1 MRGTAGGAAQTA
13 RDCSRLVVHMDSMR
27 KPVVAALNGMA
38 LGGGLEL
45 AMRCHGSVAQRD
57 AWLQFPEI
65 TLGIAPGMGAMVV
78 PYRRWPQAAAL
89 FHAMLR
95 QAERIDAVRAQE
107 LGIISALADDYGG
120 LVRGAA
126 GLVHAL
132 AGKPRAALDRP
143 VPIAPFT
150 ATAPGTQVL
159 SHEVI
164 GIVEEAVR
172 TAAAAPTLAAALEI
186 GYRAFGRSA
195 CTAAA
200 REGITAFGERRKPD
214 FARTG

>member
-1 MRGTAGGAAQTA
+1 MR
-13 RDCSRLVVHMDSMR
+13 
-27 KPVVAALNGMA
+27 N
-38 LGGGLEL
+38 
-45 AMRCHGSVAQRD
+45 
-57 AWLQFPEI
+57 
-65 TLGIAPGMGAMVV
+65 
-78 PYRRWPQAAAL
+78 
-89 FHAMLR
+89 
-95 QAERIDAVRAQE
+95 AV
-107 LGIISALADDYGG
+107 
-120 LVRGAA
+120 

-132 AGKPRAALDRP
+132 AGQPRAALDRP

-159 SHEVI
+159 SREVI